1 MKNKS
6 ALVIGASGMV
16 GTALMK
22 VLGRSKKYFLIKG
35 VDIETDMTI
44 KSNTEIIKDYDHIYH
59 LAGKK
64 GSPQTA
70 RERPADYLPMLQF
83 DANIIEA
90 VGKYKPEWF
99 LYTSS
104 IGVYPPMEVYEED
117 KVWHEVPSENDK
129 IPGYIKRMG
138 ELGCYAIR
146 ATYGYENISIV
157 RPANIYGPYDN
168 FDPENAMV
176 IPSLIRKGYE
186 NDILEV
192 WGDGSP
198 IRDFIHCKDVAN
210 GMLHLVKNGVTDPV
224 NLGSGSGITIKQIAD
239 VVSKR
244 FDKEIVWLKN
254 KPMGDKRRVFNV
266 DRAKCLGFNA
276 QVNLEDGLK
285 KWEGTNKDIFN
296 TENEAVTNFVY
307 SSELFK

>member
-22 VLGRSKKYFLIKG
+22 VLGSSKTYFKIKG

-70 RERPADYLPMLQF
+70 KERPADYLPMLQF
-83 DANIIEA
+83 DTNIIEA

-138 ELGCYAIR
+138 ELSCYAIR
-146 ATYGYENISIV
+146 ATHGYENISIV
-157 RPANIYGPYDN
+157 RPANIYGPNDN
-168 FDPENAMV
+168 FGKNSMV
-176 IPSLIRKGYE
+176 IPALIKKGCE
-186 NDILEV
+186 DDMINV

-198 IRDFIHCKDVAN
+198 IRDFIYCEDVAK
-210 GMLHLVKNGVTDPV
+210 GMLHMVENKVNHTV
-224 NLGSGSGITIKQIAD
+224 NLGSGEGVKISDIANTIGKH
-239 VVSKR
+239 
-244 FDKEIVWLKN
+244 FDKEVKYDKS
-254 KPMGDKRRVFNV
+254 KPNGDMKRLMSMK
-266 DRAKCLGFNA
+266 RANDFGFTPKTSLN
-276 QVNLEDGLK
+276 DGIQKTIEWYLN
-285 KWEGTNKDIFN
+285 G
-296 TENEAVTNFVY
+296 
-307 SSELFK
+307 

>member
-6 ALVIGASGMV
+6 ALVVGANGMV

-22 VLGRSKKYFLIKG
+22 ALARSKTYFLIKG

-70 RERPADYLPMLQF
+70 KERPADYLPMLQF

-117 KVWHEVPSENDK
+117 KVWHKVPSENDK

-157 RPANIYGPYDN
+157 RPANIYGPNDN
-168 FDPENAMV
+168 FGKNSMV
-176 IPSLIRKGYE
+176 IPSLIKKGCE
-186 NDILEV
+186 DDVINV

-198 IRDFIHCKDVAN
+198 TRDFIYCEDVAK
-210 GMLHLVKNGVTDPV
+210 GMLHMVENKVNDTV
-224 NLGSGSGITIKQIAD
+224 NLGSGEGVKISDIANTIGKY
-239 VVSKR
+239 
-244 FDKEIVWLKN
+244 FDKEVEYDTT
-254 KPMGDKRRVFNV
+254 KPNGDMKRLMSMK
-266 DRAKCLGFNA
+266 RANDYGFTPTTS
-276 QVNLEDGLK
+276 LDDGIRKTIDWYAKVL
-285 KWEGTNKDIFN
+285 
-296 TENEAVTNFVY
+296 
-307 SSELFK
+307 L

>member
-1 MKNKS
+1 METTIMTNKS
-6 ALVIGASGMV
+6 ALVIGANGMV

-22 VLGRSKKYFLIKG
+22 ALARSKTYFLIKG

-70 RERPADYLPMLQF
+70 KERPADYLPMLQF

-117 KVWHEVPSENDK
+117 KVWHKVPSENDK

-157 RPANIYGPYDN
+157 RPANIYGPNDN
-168 FDPENAMV
+168 FGKNSMV
-176 IPSLIRKGYE
+176 IPSLIKKGCE
-186 NDILEV
+186 DDVINV

-198 IRDFIHCKDVAN
+198 TRDFIYCEDVAK
-210 GMLHLVKNGVTDPV
+210 GMLHMVENKVNDTV
-224 NLGSGSGITIKQIAD
+224 NLGSGEGVKISDIANTIGKY
-239 VVSKR
+239 
-244 FDKEIVWLKN
+244 FDKEVEYDTT
-254 KPMGDKRRVFNV
+254 KPNGDMKRLMSMKKAN
-266 DRAKCLGFNA
+266 DYGFTPTTSLDDGIRKTIDWY
-276 QVNLEDGLK
+276 VNG
-285 KWEGTNKDIFN
+285 
-296 TENEAVTNFVY
+296 
-307 SSELFK
+307 

>member
-1 MKNKS
+1 MTNKS
-6 ALVIGASGMV
+6 ALVIGANGMV

-22 VLGRSKKYFLIKG
+22 VLGRSKTYFKIKG

-70 RERPADYLPMLQF
+70 KERPADYLPMLQF

-157 RPANIYGPYDN
+157 RPANIYGPNDN
-168 FDPENAMV
+168 FGKNSMV
-176 IPSLIRKGYE
+176 IPALIKKGHE
-186 NDILEV
+186 DDVINV

-198 IRDFIHCKDVAN
+198 TKDFIYCEDVAR
-210 GMLHLVKNGVTDPV
+210 GMLHMVENKVNDTV
-224 NLGSGSGITIKQIAD
+224 NLGSGEGVKISDIANTIG
-239 VVSKR
+239 R
-244 FDKEIVWLKN
+244 HFDKEVKYDKS
-254 KPMGDKRRVFNV
+254 KPNGDMKRLMSMKRANDYGFKPTTSLDGGIQKTIDWYLNV
-266 DRAKCLGFNA
+266 
-276 QVNLEDGLK
+276 
-285 KWEGTNKDIFN
+285 
-296 TENEAVTNFVY
+296 
-307 SSELFK
+307 

>member
-1 MKNKS
+1 MTNKS
-6 ALVIGASGMV
+6 ALVIGANGMV

-22 VLGRSKKYFLIKG
+22 VLGRSKTYFKIKG

-157 RPANIYGPYDN
+157 RPANIYGPNDN
-168 FDPENAMV
+168 FGKNSMV
-176 IPSLIRKGYE
+176 IPSLIKKGHE
-186 NDILEV
+186 DDVINV

-198 IRDFIHCKDVAN
+198 TRDFIYCEDVAR
-210 GMLHLVKNGVTDPV
+210 GMLHMVENKVNDTV
-224 NLGSGSGITIKQIAD
+224 NLGSGEGVKISDIANTIG
-239 VVSKR
+239 R
-244 FDKEIVWLKN
+244 HFDKEVKYDTT
-254 KPMGDKRRVFNV
+254 KPNGDMKRLMSMKRANDYGFKPTTSLDGGIQKTIDWYLNV
-266 DRAKCLGFNA
+266 
-276 QVNLEDGLK
+276 
-285 KWEGTNKDIFN
+285 
-296 TENEAVTNFVY
+296 
-307 SSELFK
+307 

>member
-1 MKNKS
+1 MTNKS
-6 ALVIGASGMV
+6 ALVIGANGMV

-22 VLGRSKKYFLIKG
+22 VLGRSKTYFKIKG

-157 RPANIYGPYDN
+157 RPANIYGPNDN
-168 FDPENAMV
+168 FGKNSMV
-176 IPSLIRKGYE
+176 IPSLIKKGHE
-186 NDILEV
+186 DDVINV

-198 IRDFIHCKDVAN
+198 TRDFIYCEDVAR
-210 GMLHLVKNGVTDPV
+210 GMLHMVENKVNDTV
-224 NLGSGSGITIKQIAD
+224 NLGSGEGVKISDIANTIGKY
-239 VVSKR
+239 
-244 FDKEIVWLKN
+244 FDKEVEYDIT
-254 KPMGDKRRVFNV
+254 KPNGDMKRLMSMKRANDYGFKPTTSLDDGIQKTIDWYLNV
-266 DRAKCLGFNA
+266 
-276 QVNLEDGLK
+276 
-285 KWEGTNKDIFN
+285 
-296 TENEAVTNFVY
+296 
-307 SSELFK
+307 

>member
-22 VLGRSKKYFLIKG
+22 VLGRSKTYFKIKG

-70 RERPADYLPMLQF
+70 KERPADYLPMLQF

-157 RPANIYGPYDN
+157 RPANIYGPNDN
-168 FDPENAMV
+168 FGKNSMV
-176 IPSLIRKGYE
+176 IPSLIKKGHE
-186 NDILEV
+186 DDVINV

-198 IRDFIHCKDVAN
+198 TRDFIYCEDVAR
-210 GMLHLVKNGVTDPV
+210 GMLHMVENKVNDTV
-224 NLGSGSGITIKQIAD
+224 NLGSGEGVKISDIANTIGNFFGKEVKYDTTKPNGDMKRLMSMRRTQGYGFNPSVKLKDGIKKTIK
-239 VVSKR
+239 
-244 FDKEIVWLKN
+244 
-254 KPMGDKRRVFNV
+254 
-266 DRAKCLGFNA
+266 
-276 QVNLEDGLK
+276 
-285 KWEGTNKDIFN
+285 
-296 TENEAVTNFVY
+296 NFL
-307 SSELFK
+307 S

>member
-22 VLGRSKKYFLIKG
+22 VLGSSKTYFKIKG

-70 RERPADYLPMLQF
+70 KERPADYLPMLQF
-83 DANIIEA
+83 DTNIIEA

-104 IGVYPPMEVYEED
+104 IGVYPPMEIYEED

-138 ELGCYAIR
+138 ELSCYAIR

-157 RPANIYGPYDN
+157 RPANIYGPNDN
-168 FDPENAMV
+168 FGKNSMV
-176 IPSLIRKGYE
+176 IPALIKKGYE
-186 NDILEV
+186 DDVINV

-198 IRDFIHCKDVAN
+198 IRDFIYCEDVAR
-210 GMLHLVKNGVTDPV
+210 GMLHMVENKVNHTV
-224 NLGSGSGITIKQIAD
+224 NLGSGEGVKISDIANTIGKH
-239 VVSKR
+239 
-244 FDKEIVWLKN
+244 FDKEVKYDKS
-254 KPMGDKRRVFNV
+254 KPNGDMKRLMSMK
-266 DRAKCLGFNA
+266 RANDFGFTPKTSLN
-276 QVNLEDGLK
+276 DGIQKTIEWYLN
-285 KWEGTNKDIFN
+285 G
-296 TENEAVTNFVY
+296 
-307 SSELFK
+307 

>member
-1 MKNKS
+1 MTNKS

-22 VLGRSKKYFLIKG
+22 VLGRSKTYFKIKG

-70 RERPADYLPMLQF
+70 KERPADYLPMLQF

-157 RPANIYGPYDN
+157 RPANIYGPNDN
-168 FDPENAMV
+168 FGKNSMV
-176 IPSLIRKGYE
+176 IPSLIKKGHE
-186 NDILEV
+186 DDVINV

-198 IRDFIHCKDVAN
+198 TRDFIYCEDVAR
-210 GMLHLVKNGVTDPV
+210 GMLHMVENKVNDTV
-224 NLGSGSGITIKQIAD
+224 NLGSGEGVKISDIANTIG
-239 VVSKR
+239 R
-244 FDKEIVWLKN
+244 HFDKEVKYDKS
-254 KPMGDKRRVFNV
+254 KPNGDMKRLMSMKRANDYGFKPTTSLDGGIQKTIDWYLNV
-266 DRAKCLGFNA
+266 
-276 QVNLEDGLK
+276 
-285 KWEGTNKDIFN
+285 
-296 TENEAVTNFVY
+296 
-307 SSELFK
+307 

>member
-22 VLGRSKKYFLIKG
+22 VLGSSKTYFKIKG

-70 RERPADYLPMLQF
+70 KERPADYLPMLQF
-83 DANIIEA
+83 DTNIIEA

-117 KVWHEVPSENDK
+117 KVWHKVPSENDK

-138 ELGCYAIR
+138 ELSCYAIR
-146 ATYGYENISIV
+146 ATHGYENISIV
-157 RPANIYGPYDN
+157 RPANIYGPNDN
-168 FDPENAMV
+168 FGKNSMV
-176 IPSLIRKGYE
+176 IPALIKKGCE
-186 NDILEV
+186 DDMINV

-198 IRDFIHCKDVAN
+198 IRDFIYCEDVAK
-210 GMLHLVKNGVTDPV
+210 GMLHMVENKVNHTV
-224 NLGSGSGITIKQIAD
+224 NLGSGEGVKISDIANTIGKH
-239 VVSKR
+239 
-244 FDKEIVWLKN
+244 FDKEVKYDKS
-254 KPMGDKRRVFNV
+254 KPNGDMKRLMSMK
-266 DRAKCLGFNA
+266 RANDFGFTPKTSLN
-276 QVNLEDGLK
+276 DGIQKTIEWYLN
-285 KWEGTNKDIFN
+285 G
-296 TENEAVTNFVY
+296 
-307 SSELFK
+307 

>member
-6 ALVIGASGMV
+6 ALVIGANGMV

-22 VLGRSKKYFLIKG
+22 ALARSKTYFLIKG

-70 RERPADYLPMLQF
+70 KERPADYLPMLQF

-117 KVWHEVPSENDK
+117 KVWHKVPSENDK

-157 RPANIYGPYDN
+157 RPANIYGPNDN
-168 FDPENAMV
+168 FGKNSMV
-176 IPSLIRKGYE
+176 IPSLIKKGCE
-186 NDILEV
+186 DDVINV

-198 IRDFIHCKDVAN
+198 TRDFIYCEDVAK
-210 GMLHLVKNGVTDPV
+210 GMLHMVENKVNDTV
-224 NLGSGSGITIKQIAD
+224 NLGSGEGVKISDIANTIG
-239 VVSKR
+239 R
-244 FDKEIVWLKN
+244 HFDKEVKYDTT
-254 KPMGDKRRVFNV
+254 KPNGDMKRLMSMK
-266 DRAKCLGFNA
+266 RANDYGFTPTTSLDDGIRKTIDWY
-276 QVNLEDGLK
+276 VNG
-285 KWEGTNKDIFN
+285 
-296 TENEAVTNFVY
+296 
-307 SSELFK
+307 

>member
-1 MKNKS
+1 MTNKS

-22 VLGRSKKYFLIKG
+22 VLGRSKTYFKIKG

-70 RERPADYLPMLQF
+70 KERPADYLPMLQF

-146 ATYGYENISIV
+146 ATYGYDNISIV
-157 RPANIYGPYDN
+157 RPANIYGPNDN
-168 FDPENAMV
+168 FGKNSMV
-176 IPSLIRKGYE
+176 IPALIKKGHE
-186 NDILEV
+186 DDVINV

-198 IRDFIHCKDVAN
+198 TRDFIYCEDVAR
-210 GMLHLVKNGVTDPV
+210 GMLHMVENKVNDTV
-224 NLGSGSGITIKQIAD
+224 NLGSGEGVKISDIANTIG
-239 VVSKR
+239 R
-244 FDKEIVWLKN
+244 HFDKEVKYDTT
-254 KPMGDKRRVFNV
+254 KPNGDMKRLMSMKRANDYGFKPTTSLDDGIQKTIDWYLNV
-266 DRAKCLGFNA
+266 
-276 QVNLEDGLK
+276 
-285 KWEGTNKDIFN
+285 
-296 TENEAVTNFVY
+296 
-307 SSELFK
+307 

>member
-1 MKNKS
+1 MTNKS
-6 ALVIGASGMV
+6 ALVIGANGMV

-22 VLGRSKKYFLIKG
+22 VLGRSKTYFKIKG

-157 RPANIYGPYDN
+157 RPANIYGPNDN
-168 FDPENAMV
+168 FGKNSMV
-176 IPSLIRKGYE
+176 IPSLIKKAYHNN

-198 IRDFIHCKDVAN
+198 IRDFIYSKDVAR
-210 GMLHLVKNGVTDPV
+210 GMLHMVENKINDTV
-224 NLGSGSGITIKQIAD
+224 NLGSGKEVTISDIANTIG
-239 VVSKR
+239 KY
-244 FDKEIVWLKN
+244 FDKEVKYDKS
-254 KPMGDKRRVFNV
+254 KPNGDMRRQM
-266 DRAKCLGFNA
+266 DTRRAESIGFKPEYT
-276 QVNLEDGLK
+276 LEDGIKETIEWYL
-285 KWEGTNKDIFN
+285 
-296 TENEAVTNFVY
+296 NE
-307 SSELFK
+307 

>member
-22 VLGRSKKYFLIKG
+22 VLGSSKTYFKIKG

-70 RERPADYLPMLQF
+70 KERPADYLPMLQF
-83 DANIIEA
+83 DTNIIEA

-117 KVWHEVPSENDK
+117 KVWHKVPSENDK

-138 ELGCYAIR
+138 ELSCYAIR
-146 ATYGYENISIV
+146 ATHGYENISIV
-157 RPANIYGPYDN
+157 RPANIYGPNDN
-168 FDPENAMV
+168 FGKNSMV
-176 IPSLIRKGYE
+176 IPALIKKGCE
-186 NDILEV
+186 DDVINV

-198 IRDFIHCKDVAN
+198 TRDFIYCEDVAK
-210 GMLHLVKNGVTDPV
+210 GMLHMVENKVNHTV
-224 NLGSGSGITIKQIAD
+224 NLGSGEGVKISDIANTIGKH
-239 VVSKR
+239 
-244 FDKEIVWLKN
+244 FDKEVKYDKS
-254 KPMGDKRRVFNV
+254 KPNGDMKRLMSMK
-266 DRAKCLGFNA
+266 RANDFGFTPKTSLN
-276 QVNLEDGLK
+276 DGIQKTIEWYLN
-285 KWEGTNKDIFN
+285 G
-296 TENEAVTNFVY
+296 
-307 SSELFK
+307 

>member
-1 MKNKS
+1 MTNKS
-6 ALVIGASGMV
+6 ALVIGANGMV
-16 GTALMK
+16 GTALMRA
-22 VLGRSKKYFLIKG
+22 LGRSKTYFKIKG

-157 RPANIYGPYDN
+157 RPANIYGPNDN
-168 FDPENAMV
+168 FGKNSMV
-176 IPSLIRKGYE
+176 IPSLIKKGYE
-186 NDILEV
+186 DDVINV

-198 IRDFIHCKDVAN
+198 TRDFIYCEDVAK
-210 GMLHLVKNGVTDPV
+210 GMLHMVENKVNDTV
-224 NLGSGSGITIKQIAD
+224 NLGSGEGVKISDIANTIGKY
-239 VVSKR
+239 
-244 FDKEIVWLKN
+244 FDKEVKYDKS
-254 KPMGDKRRVFNV
+254 KPNGDMKRLMSMK
-266 DRAKCLGFNA
+266 RANDYGFKPTTSLDDGIRKTIDWY
-276 QVNLEDGLK
+276 VNE
-285 KWEGTNKDIFN
+285 
-296 TENEAVTNFVY
+296 
-307 SSELFK
+307 